1 MSAPLDLTTYFTSP
15 NTDSG
20 EKFTYE
26 SEIALGLTKA
36 AGKFSCIGS
45 EVLATVKRLAT
56 EAGSHVT
63 ILNPPFSLLSREHP
77 LIVAIGFEVVEIHLN
92 YGRIQVNVLEGW
104 QDVHANLAGYTT
116 YVQSEAWKS
125 LGEHM
130 AHMVHWQ

>member
-1 MSAPLDLTTYFTSP
+1 MSAHLDLTTYFTSP

-20 EKFTYE
+20 DKFTYE

-36 AGKFSCIGS
+36 AGKFSSISS
-45 EVLATVKRLAT
+45 EVLATIKRLAH
-56 EAGSHVT
+56 EAGNHVT
-63 ILNPPFSLLSREHP
+63 ILNPSSSLLSREHP
-77 LIVAIGFEVVEIHLN
+77 LVVAIGFEVVEIHLD

>member
-63 ILNPPFSLLSREHP
+63 ILNPQFSMFSREHP
-77 LIVAIGFEVVEIHLN
+77 LVVAIGFEVVEIHLE
-92 YGRIQVNVLEGW
+92 YGHIQVNVLEGW

-116 YVQSEAWKS
+116 YAQSEAWKS

>member
-1 MSAPLDLTTYFTSP
+1 MSAHLDLTTYFTGP
-15 NTDSG
+15 DTDSG
-20 EKFTYE
+20 DKFTYE

-45 EVLATVKRLAT
+45 EVLATVKRLAD

-63 ILNPPFSLLSREHP
+63 ILDPSCSLLTREHP
-77 LIVAIGFEVVEIHLN
+77 LVVAIGFEVVEIHLDHG
-92 YGRIQVNVLEGW
+92 YIQVNVLEGW

-130 AHMVHWQ
+130 ARMVHWQ

>member
-1 MSAPLDLTTYFTSP
+1 MSAHLDLTTYFTSP
-15 NTDSG
+15 NTGSG
-20 EKFTYE
+20 DKFTYE

-45 EVLATVKRLAT
+45 EVLATVKHLAH
-56 EAGSHVT
+56 EAGNHVA
-63 ILNPPFSLLSREHP
+63 ILNPSSSLLSREHP
-77 LIVAIGFEVVEIHLN
+77 LVAAVGFEVVEIHLN

>member
-1 MSAPLDLTTYFTSP
+1 MSAHLDLTTYFTSP
-15 NTDSG
+15 DTDSSD
-20 EKFTYE
+20 KFTYE

-36 AGKFSCIGS
+36 AGKFSSVSS
-45 EVLATVKRLAT
+45 EVVTTVERLAH

-63 ILNPPFSLLSREHP
+63 ILNPQFSVITREHP
-77 LIVAIGFEVVEIHLN
+77 LIVAIGFEVVEIHLDHG
-92 YGRIQVNVLEGW
+92 YIQVNVLEGW
-104 QDVHANLAGYTT
+104 QDIHANLAGYTT

>member
-1 MSAPLDLTTYFTSP
+1 MSTHLDLTTYFTSP
-15 NTDSG
+15 DTDSG
-20 EKFTYE
+20 DKFTYE

-36 AGKFSCIGS
+36 AGKFSCVGS
-45 EVLATVKRLAT
+45 EVLTTIKRLAH
-56 EAGSHVT
+56 EAGNHVT
-63 ILNPPFSLLSREHP
+63 ILNPSSSLLSREHP
-77 LIVAIGFEVVEIHLN
+77 LVAAVGFEVVEIHLD

>member
-1 MSAPLDLTTYFTSP
+1 MSAHLDLTTYFTGP
-15 NTDSG
+15 DTDSG
-20 EKFTYE
+20 DKFTYE
-26 SEIALGLTKA
+26 SEITLGLTKA

-45 EVLATVKRLAT
+45 EVLTTVKRLAD

-63 ILNPPFSLLSREHP
+63 ILDPSCSLLTREHP
-77 LIVAIGFEVVEIHLN
+77 LVVAIGFEVVEIHLDHG
-92 YGRIQVNVLEGW
+92 YIQVNVLEGW

-130 AHMVHWQ
+130 ARMVHWQ

>member
-1 MSAPLDLTTYFTSP
+1 MSAHLDLTTYFTTP
-15 NTDSG
+15 NTSSG
-20 EKFTYE
+20 DKFTYE

-36 AGKFSCIGS
+36 TGKFSCIS
-45 EVLATVKRLAT
+45 NEVLTTVKRLAH

-63 ILNPPFSLLSREHP
+63 ILNPQFSMLSREHP
-77 LIVAIGFEVVEIHLN
+77 LVAAIGFEVVEIHLDHG
-92 YGRIQVNVLEGW
+92 YIQVNVLEGW

-116 YVQSEAWKS
+116 YAQSEAWKS

>member
-1 MSAPLDLTTYFTSP
+1 MSAHLDLTTYFTGP
-15 NTDSG
+15 DTDSG
-20 EKFTYE
+20 DKSTYE

-45 EVLATVKRLAT
+45 EVLATVKRLAD
-56 EAGSHVT
+56 EAGNHVT
-63 ILNPPFSLLSREHP
+63 ILDPPCSLLTREHP
-77 LIVAIGFEVVEIHLN
+77 LVVAIGFEVVEIHLD

>member
-1 MSAPLDLTTYFTSP
+1 MSAHLDLTTYFTGP
-15 NTDSG
+15 DTDSG
-20 EKFTYE
+20 DKFTYE

-45 EVLATVKRLAT
+45 EVLATVKRLAD

-63 ILNPPFSLLSREHP
+63 ILDPSCSLLTREHP
-77 LIVAIGFEVVEIHLN
+77 LVVAIGFEVVEIHLDHG
-92 YGRIQVNVLEGW
+92 YIQVNVLEGW
-104 QDVHANLAGYTT
+104 QDVHDNLAGYTT

-130 AHMVHWQ
+130 ARMVHWQ

>member
-1 MSAPLDLTTYFTSP
+1 MSAHLDLTTYFTGP
-15 NTDSG
+15 DTDSG
-20 EKFTYE
+20 DKFTYE

-45 EVLATVKRLAT
+45 EVLTTIKRLAD
-56 EAGSHVT
+56 EGGSHVT
-63 ILNPPFSLLSREHP
+63 ILDPSCSLLTREHP
-77 LIVAIGFEVVEIHLN
+77 LVVAIGFEVVEIHLDHG
-92 YGRIQVNVLEGW
+92 YIQVNVLEGW

-130 AHMVHWQ
+130 ARMVHWQ

>member
-1 MSAPLDLTTYFTSP
+1 MSAHLDLTTYFTGP
-15 NTDSG
+15 DTDSG
-20 EKFTYE
+20 DKFTYE

-45 EVLATVKRLAT
+45 EVLATVKRLAH

-63 ILNPPFSLLSREHP
+63 ILNPSCSLITREHP
-77 LIVAIGFEVVEIHLN
+77 LVVAIGFEVVEIHLD

-104 QDVHANLAGYTT
+104 QDVHANLTGYTT

>member
-1 MSAPLDLTTYFTSP
+1 MSAHLDLTTYFTSP

-20 EKFTYE
+20 DKFTYE

-36 AGKFSCIGS
+36 AGKFSSISS
-45 EVLATVKRLAT
+45 EVLATVKRLAD

-63 ILNPPFSLLSREHP
+63 ILDPPCSLLTREHP
-77 LIVAIGFEVVEIHLN
+77 LVVAIGFEVVEIHLD